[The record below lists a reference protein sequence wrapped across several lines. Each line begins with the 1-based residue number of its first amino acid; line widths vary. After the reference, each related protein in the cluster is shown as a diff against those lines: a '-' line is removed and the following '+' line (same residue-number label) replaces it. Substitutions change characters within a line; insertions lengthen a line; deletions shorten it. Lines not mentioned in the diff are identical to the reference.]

1 MCKSLSLF
9 ILSLALC
16 FASSGCAENPVTG
29 QMQFNL
35 FGSDVRNDVP
45 LGKQWSAQIEEEFGP
60 AVENAAVQNYVD
72 YVGQNIARVSHA
84 PELEWHFKA
93 IEHKSVNA
101 FALPGGYIY
110 ITTGML
116 KKLDSEAQLAGV
128 LAHEAIHVTAR
139 HTAVQMSGQIGTD
152 MALAVVIP
160 GDVSRGV
167 MQATSVVRQLV
178 SLKYSRSDET
188 EADEYGLEYMIKA
201 GYDPYG
207 MVETMQMLEAENEI
221 RPVEFLSSH
230 PSPRNRAEFL
240 RQQIQRRYYNI
251 KDLKTGKEDYRTVVL
266 EQLAN

>member
-9 ILSLALC
+9 ILGVLLC
-16 FASSGCAENPVTG
+16 FSSGGCAENPVTG
-29 QMQFNL
+29 EIEFNL
-35 FGSDVRNDVP
+35 FGSDIRSDVP
-45 LGKQWSAQIEEEFGP
+45 LGQQWSSQIETQFGP
-60 AVENAAVQNYVD
+60 AVENAAIQNYMN

-110 ITTGML
+110 ITSGML
-116 KKLDSEAQLAGV
+116 KKLVSEAQLAGV

-152 MALAVVIP
+152 IALAAVLPADI
-160 GDVSRGV
+160 SQGV
-167 MQATSVVRQLV
+167 MQATSVIRQLV
-178 SLKYSRSDET
+178 LLKYSRDDERQ
-188 EADEYGLEYMIKA
+188 ADEYGLDYMVKA

-207 MVETMQMLEAENEI
+207 MVETMQMLEAENEV

-240 RQQIQRRYYNI
+240 RQEIQRRGYNI
-251 KDLKTGKEDYRTVVL
+251 KDLRVGKEDYRSVVL
-266 EQLAN
+266 EQLR

>member
-16 FASSGCAENPVTG
+16 FAGGGCAENPVTG

-45 LGKQWSAQIEEEFGP
+45 LGKQWSGQIEEGFGP
-60 AVENAAVQNYVD
+60 AVENAAVQNYID

-93 IEHKSVNA
+93 IEHKSINA

-128 LAHEAIHVTAR
+128 LAHEAVHVTAR
-139 HTAVQMSGQIGTD
+139 HTAVQMSAQIGTD
-152 MALAVVIP
+152 IAIAAAMPDNVPYGL
-160 GDVSRGV
+160 G
-167 MQATSVVRQLV
+167 QATSVVRQLV
-178 SLKYSRSDET
+178 SLKYSRGDET
-188 EADEYGLEYMIKA
+188 QADEYGAEYMVKA

-207 MVETMQMLEAENEI
+207 MVETMQMLEAENET

-230 PSPRNRAEFL
+230 PSPRNRVEFL
-240 RQQIQRRYYNI
+240 KQEIQRRYYNI
-251 KDLKTGKEDYRTVVL
+251 KDLKTGKEDYHTVVL